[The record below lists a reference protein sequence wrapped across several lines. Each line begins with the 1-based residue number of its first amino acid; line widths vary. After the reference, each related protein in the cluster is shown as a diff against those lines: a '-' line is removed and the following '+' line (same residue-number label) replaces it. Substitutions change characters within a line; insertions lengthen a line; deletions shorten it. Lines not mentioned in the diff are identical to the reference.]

1 MTALSKR
8 GRGYKEN
15 QKFENVAV
23 TACRHKELMLAD
35 GFALFCQLWL
45 LHTNPQS
52 KDREELT

>member
-8 GRGYKEN
+8 GRGHKEN
-15 QKFENVAV
+15 QKFKNAV
-23 TACRHKELMLAD
+23 TACCHKELMLAD

-52 KDREELT
+52 KDREKLT

>member
-23 TACRHKELMLAD
+23 TACCHKELMLAD

-52 KDREELT
+52 KDRE